1 MKMQHQFRGG
11 GYMNKL
17 KLQNSL
23 YDFLVEDIGDLDV
36 TTDSIFPAD
45 VMGEVHMI
53 AKASGVFCGAVIIK
67 TGFAILDAN
76 VHVRLFVTDGDAI
89 VTGQQLAVISE
100 SVNSLLKAER
110 VGSSLSQ
117 RMKGACRFTNES
129 VRTLE

>member
-45 VMGEVHMI
+45 VTGEVHMI
-53 AKASGVFCGAVIIK
+53 TKASGVFCGADTIE
-67 TGFAILDAN
+67 TGSAILDAH
-76 VHVRLFVTDGDAI
+76 VHVRLFVNDGDAL
-89 VTGQQLAVISE
+89 VTRQHYAVISG
-100 SVNSLLKAER
+100 SVNSVL
-110 VGSSLSQ
+110 
-117 RMKGACRFTNES
+117 T
-129 VRTLE
+129 